1 MKKNYSLSTVILTIL
16 FVIVFFPVA
25 VILELAKK
33 YQ

>member
-1 MKKNYSLSTVILTIL
+1 MKNANTVATVIITIL
-16 FVIVFFPVA
+16 FAIVFFPVA